1 MRRFRIGTAIVIAVF
16 VALGTSYFVYQQM
29 KRASVQAKPIEMGH
43 MVVAAEA
50 LPLGTRLQPQDL
62 RTIPW
67 PKKEPAQGM
76 FNNVDQAV
84 NRALI
89 TPVVRNEPILEAN
102 LAPTGAGA
110 GLPAVIPEG
119 MRAMSVAV
127 NNVVA
132 VAGFVVPGT
141 YVDVIATGA
150 PRNGSGDTVTRT
162 ILENIRVLAAGQQ
175 IQEDKDGKPQTVP
188 VITLLV
194 NPEEADR
201 LTMASTEGRIQ
212 LALRNTIDT
221 KQTNPPPILDA
232 SVFGLPRPTY
242 VGHPGPARPEA
253 KPRAPYVVEVIRGEK
268 RESKTF

>member
-1 MRRFRIGTAIVIAVF
+1 MGRFRIGTAIAIAVF
-16 VALGTSYFVYQQM
+16 VALGSSYFVYKQM
-29 KRASVQAKPIEMGH
+29 KQASSQVKTVPMGQI
-43 MVVAAEA
+43 VVAARA
-50 LPLGTRLQPQDL
+50 LPLGTRLQPEYL

-67 PKKEPAQGM
+67 PKGDPAPGM
-76 FNNVDQAV
+76 FTTVKQAV

-89 TPVVRNEPILEAN
+89 TPVVENQPILNGN

-110 GLPAVIPEG
+110 GLPAVIPAG
-119 MRAMSVAV
+119 MRAISVAV

-150 PRNGSGDTVTRT
+150 PRNGSGDAITRT

-175 IQEDKDGKPQTVP
+175 IQEDKNGKPKSVP

-194 NPEEADR
+194 NPEQADR
-201 LTMASTEGRIQ
+201 LTMAATEGRIQ

-221 KQTNPPPILDA
+221 TQADPPPVLDA
-232 SVFGLPRPTY
+232 SIFGLPRPVY
-242 VGHPGPARPEA
+242 VAHTGHVKHEVT
-253 KPRAPYVVEVIRGEK
+253 RAPFVVEVIRGDK
-268 RESKTF
+268 RETKTF

>member
-1 MRRFRIGTAIVIAVF
+1 MGRLRIGMAVTVAVL

-29 KRASVQAKPIEMGH
+29 KQASTQAKPVEMGQI
-43 MVVAAEA
+43 VVAARA
-50 LPLGTRLQPQDL
+50 LPLGTRLEPQYL

-67 PKKEPAQGM
+67 PKKQPAEGM
-76 FNNVDQAV
+76 LIRPDQAV
-84 NRALI
+84 NRALL
-89 TPVVRNEPILEAN
+89 TPVVENEPILKGN

-175 IQEDKDGKPQTVP
+175 IQEDKDGKPHTVP

-194 NPEEADR
+194 NPEQADR

-221 KQTNPPPILDA
+221 KQTNPPPVLDA
-232 SVFGLPRPTY
+232 SVFGLPRPKY
-242 VGHPGPARPEA
+242 VGHPGPGKPAA
-253 KPRAPYVVEVIRGEK
+253 KPRPSYVVEVIRGEK

>member
-1 MRRFRIGTAIVIAVF
+1 MGRFRIGGAVVVAVL
-16 VALGTSYFVYQQM
+16 VALGASYFVYTQM
-29 KRASVQAKPIEMGH
+29 KQASTQVKPVEMGQII
-43 MVVAAEA
+43 VAAKA
-50 LPLGTRLQPQDL
+50 LPLGTRLLGEDL
-62 RTIPW
+62 RVIPW
-67 PKKEPAQGM
+67 PKNQPVQGM
-76 FNNVDQAV
+76 LTGVDQAE

-89 TPVVRNEPILEAN
+89 TPVVENEPILEAN
-102 LAPTGAGA
+102 LAPREAGA

-119 MRAMSVAV
+119 MRAISVAV

-141 YVDVIATGA
+141 SVDVIATGS
-150 PRNGSGDTVTRT
+150 PRNGSGENVTRT

-175 IQEDKDGKPQTVP
+175 IQQDKDGKPITVP

-221 KQTNPPPILDA
+221 AQTNPPPVLDA
-232 SVFGLPRPTY
+232 SVFGIPAPPTVRRRDPVRHAAAPR
-242 VGHPGPARPEA
+242 
-253 KPRAPYVVEVIRGEK
+253 RAFVVEVIRGDK
-268 RESKTF
+268 REEKTF